1 MLFTFSE
8 TSGLFTRILFY
19 ENYSTDKGRIDIGY
33 KDLLSVTS
41 TFLKKKL
48 PGNSVSLSSEVNDP

>member
-1 MLFTFSE
+1 MFFTFSE
-8 TSGLFTRILFY
+8 PSGFFTRILFY

-41 TFLKKKL
+41 TFLKKKITRKFRIF
-48 PGNSVSLSSEVNDP
+48 V